1 MNIYIFRNG
10 WMDGFDEKMYALMK
24 KLINECVD

>member
-24 KLINECVD
+24 KLIKSV